1 MKKMLLMILCACCMT
16 ACSYELL
23 PTKFIVYPAIH
34 NYKYV
39 HIASTGTKTGG
50 YISGYSSYIGGI
62 VNSTTPSDIIAG
74 VLMNKGYI
82 ILPQIEEDKKDLTL
96 VVSYGETQHRTIG
109 LFSYAIGVNIQF
121 RDAKT
126 FELIASS
133 EAEGIGSTEADD
145 VRNAVNKA
153 LHSIFANAEANFYT
167 KH

>member
-1 MKKMLLMILCACCMT
+1 VIKYKKTNLDKFWRIIMKKVDV
-16 ACSYELL
+16 E
-23 PTKFIVYPAIH
+23 K
-34 NYKYV
+34 K
-39 HIASTGTKTGG
+39 
-50 YISGYSSYIGGI
+50 ISKSLVITGI
-62 VNSTTPSDIIAG
+62 VLLVMFLM

-145 VRNAVNKA
+145 VRNAINKA

-167 KH
+167 KP

>member
-1 MKKMLLMILCACCMT
+1 MKKILLMILCACCLT
-16 ACSYELL
+16 ACSYELM
-23 PTKFIVYPAIH
+23 PTKFTVYPAIH

-39 HIASTGTKTGG
+39 YITSTGTKTGG
-50 YISGYSSYIGGI
+50 YVSGNSNYLGGRI
-62 VNSTTPSDIIAG
+62 NSTTPSDIIAG

-126 FELIASS
+126 FDLIASS

-167 KH
+167 KP